1 MNRIT
6 RGFDISNL
14 SLNQTRCGE
23 GCGKAKANL
32 LPRFLF
38 HLNRLLQP
46 RKIPT
51 SFPLASNIRKRANAG
66 ALASALMNPT
76 AGEKQIV
83 ILVAQGRTNREIAD
97 KLGLAEQTVR
107 NYLSE
112 IYAKTENKNRVEL
125 TLFAVRAGWVE
136 AAGEK

>member
-1 MNRIT
+1 
-6 RGFDISNL
+6 
-14 SLNQTRCGE
+14 
-23 GCGKAKANL
+23 
-32 LPRFLF
+32 
-38 HLNRLLQP
+38 
-46 RKIPT
+46 
-51 SFPLASNIRKRANAG
+51 
-66 ALASALMNPT
+66 MNPT

-112 IYAKTENKNRVEL
+112 IYIKTENKNRVGL
-125 TLFAVRAGWVE
+125 TMFTVRAGWIE

>member
-1 MNRIT
+1 
-6 RGFDISNL
+6 
-14 SLNQTRCGE
+14 
-23 GCGKAKANL
+23 
-32 LPRFLF
+32 
-38 HLNRLLQP
+38 
-46 RKIPT
+46 
-51 SFPLASNIRKRANAG
+51 
-66 ALASALMNPT
+66 MNPT

-125 TLFAVRAGWVE
+125 TLFAVRAGWIE